1 MFPGYPARNP
11 AGALRATKS
20 APGGFVQQEREQNR
34 FATHYIKSI
43 KKLCR
48 CLCTFAKI
56 FNQITEWFMKSRDR
70 RRGLVVVNTGEG
82 KGKSS
87 SALGMVFRAAGWDM
101 KVCVIQYVKG
111 QWQTGE
117 QKAAARFDNIEWHA
131 LGDGFTWDT
140 KNPEQDIKTSRE
152 IWELSKQKILSEEF
166 DVVLLDEINYCC
178 GYQWISGQEIADFIR
193 DEKPS
198 WLHLIMTGRNAAPEV
213 IEIADTVT
221 DMTMIKHAFQQGIKA
236 EQGIEF

>member
-1 MFPGYPARNP
+1 
-11 AGALRATKS
+11 
-20 APGGFVQQEREQNR
+20 
-34 FATHYIKSI
+34 
-43 KKLCR
+43 
-48 CLCTFAKI
+48 
-56 FNQITEWFMKSRDR
+56 MKSRDR
-70 RRGLVVVNTGEG
+70 RRGLVLVNTGSG

-101 KVCVIQYVKG
+101 KVCVIQYIKG

-117 QKAAARFDNIEWHA
+117 QKAAERFDNIEWHT

-152 IWELSKQKILSEEF
+152 IWEFSKAKILSEQF

-178 GYQWISGQEIADFIR
+178 GYNWISGQEIADFIR
-193 DEKPS
+193 DEKPA
-198 WLHLIMTGRNAAPEV
+198 WLHLILTGRNAAPEV
-213 IEIADTVT
+213 IDMADTVT
-221 DMTMIKHAFQQGIKA
+221 EMVKVKHAYEQGIKA